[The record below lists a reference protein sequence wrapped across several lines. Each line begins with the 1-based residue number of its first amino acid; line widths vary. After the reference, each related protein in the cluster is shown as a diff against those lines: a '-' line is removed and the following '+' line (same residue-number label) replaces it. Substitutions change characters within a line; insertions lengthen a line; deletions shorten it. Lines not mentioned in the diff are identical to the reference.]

1 VGGIM
6 ENVGLHDPLVVRN
19 VYLALRRYVLGPDS
33 SGAAVKVQISI
44 PEDGGALLSAPG
56 DSGAPASSE
65 PDSTFAPET
74 RP

>member
-1 VGGIM
+1 
-6 ENVGLHDPLVVRN
+6 VRN

-44 PEDGGALLSAPG
+44 PEDGGAVLSAPG
-56 DSGAPASSE
+56 DDQAPAASV
-65 PDSTFAPET
+65 PDSIPAPES